1 MTSRPDLPA
10 LAPERVQAPRVAS
23 MLGISLRQVQD
34 MAARGEIPTAAR
46 FGARWTFDE
55 CALYDATMEGP
66 RFKGWNRSALDR
78 LRPKV
83 RGFVADMLALDATT
97 PAGERG

>member
-1 MTSRPDLPA
+1 M
-10 LAPERVQAPRVAS
+10 
-23 MLGISLRQVQD
+23 
-34 MAARGEIPTAAR
+34 TAAPMTADDIETMR
-46 FGARWTFDE
+46 ALLIEFDE